1 MFRPPNKA
9 LGTFTIEENMEYLR
23 RMRGVL
29 EEEKIFW
36 SRMFGLTK
44 GYVWLF
50 AASFALT
57 IVAQTIN
64 FFPIVVMKDF
74 GDLLGAGVPD
84 SEDGRLRVF
93 STIGILG
100 VSMVLSAGI
109 GRLSGFASRRL
120 NLRVRTRLRT
130 SVMDHLLRLS
140 LGFHTAKDS
149 SHNASVARDG
159 VSAVTDGMWGLLVS
173 LIPSIWNTL
182 VYAVGIYVLVG
193 KLGALVFAYQVFLFA
208 YALMTQRWLSAQRT
222 ERDDR
227 QRATGTFIADALRN
241 IRLIKSS
248 AMEANIGADVSRR
261 NDDYVRISDALARR
275 LVGIDLAQVLL
286 QSIFM
291 AIVLSVA
298 AYAWLQGEVS
308 VGAIFA
314 IIDSARRLTFANEM
328 VLSGYQDIKENVP
341 AIQKLFELLDV
352 KPDVLPPANPI
363 PLGRMVGSISFE
375 HVSFAYP
382 GTVGT
387 LHDVSFHVPA
397 GKTVAIVGKTG
408 AGKTTVSTLVLRGFD
423 PDEGCVLID
432 GKDVRELDMVEY
444 LSQVGTVSQ
453 GAGLLSTTVR
463 ANISFG
469 IENATQEVIE
479 DAARLAGA
487 HKFILKLPN
496 GYDTLVGENG
506 AKLSGGQA
514 QRICIARAL
523 IRDPRL
529 LILDEA
535 TSHLDIETEA
545 EIMKAMEDVVS
556 RLNGTRAVII
566 IAHRLSTIRN
576 ADIVIVLDQGR
587 IVQQGPYE
595 QVRNEPGP
603 FARMVEL
610 QLENARL

>member
-1 MFRPPNKA
+1 
-9 LGTFTIEENMEYLR
+9 MEYLKR
-23 RMRGVL
+23 IKGAL

-36 SRMFGLTK
+36 KRMFGLTK

-50 AASFALT
+50 VASFVLT

-64 FFPIVVMKDF
+64 FYPVIVMKDF

-84 SEDGRLRVF
+84 SEAGRLRVF
-93 STIGILG
+93 STIGILAG
-100 VSMVLSAGI
+100 SWVLSAGI

-130 SVMDHLLRLS
+130 SVMDHLLCLS
-140 LGFHTAKDS
+140 LGYHTAKDS
-149 SHNASVARDG
+149 SHKASVARDG
-159 VSAVTDGMWGLLVS
+159 VSAVTDAIWELLVN
-173 LIPSIWNTL
+173 LIPSIWTTL
-182 VYAVGIYVLVG
+182 VYAVGIYALVG
-193 KLGALVFAYQVFLFA
+193 KSGTLVFAYQVFMFV
-208 YALMTQRWLSAQRT
+208 YALMTQRWLSARRT
-222 ERDDR
+222 ECDDH

-241 IRLIKSS
+241 IRLVKSS
-248 AMEANIGADVSRR
+248 AMEARIGGDVLRR
-261 NDDYVRISDALARR
+261 NLEYVRMSDALALR
-275 LVGIDLAQVLL
+275 LVGIDLVQVLL
-286 QSIFM
+286 QSVFTGI
-291 AIVLSVA
+291 ILSVA
-298 AYAWLQGEVS
+298 AYAWLHGDVS
-308 VGAIFA
+308 IGAIFA
-314 IIDSARRLTFANEM
+314 IIDSVRRLTFANEM
-328 VLSGYQDIKENVP
+328 VLKGYQNIKESVP

-363 PLGRMVGSISFE
+363 PLGRMVGSITFD

-423 PDEGCVLID
+423 PDEGRVLID
-432 GKDVRELDMVEY
+432 GNDVRELDPVEY
-444 LSQVGTVSQ
+444 LSQVGTVAQ

-469 IENATQEVIE
+469 IENATQQSIE
-479 DAARLAGA
+479 DAARMAGA
-487 HKFILKLPN
+487 HEFIVKLPN
-496 GYDTLVGENG
+496 GYDTPVGENG
-506 AKLSGGQA
+506 AKISGGQA

-523 IRDPRL
+523 LRDPRL

-545 EIMKAMEDVVS
+545 EIMKAMEEIIS
-556 RLNGTRAVII
+556 RLNGTRTVLI

-576 ADIVIVLDQGR
+576 ADIVIVLDQGH
-587 IVQQGPYE
+587 IVQQGPYDK
-595 QVRNEPGP
+595 VRNEPGP

-610 QLENARL
+610 QLENASL